1 MSVFTPPATEAI
13 PPAPVTRMSYVLD
26 HLILA
31 NNGLSSKADVIAINN
46 RYYRPDTPN
55 CVGYTPIVHLC
66 LKDFREVGSLTK
78 KAVKPLISHGFTA
91 LYDGGIDGYSIT
103 AGFNFSIFCF
113 FNSIDECTY
122 LFNVIFTLECPRI
135 SLKLLI
141 SNPSST
147 HLVAK
152 VCRNA

>member
-1 MSVFTPPATEAI
+1 MTHDFTPSGLKWYRILCYNTKKYVCKTSSQTTHQVLVVLSVRNWIFSKTKTSATG
-13 PPAPVTRMSYVLD
+13 TRTGNFL
-26 HLILA
+26 
-31 NNGLSSKADVIAINN
+31 
-46 RYYRPDTPN
+46 
-55 CVGYTPIVHLC
+55 
-66 LKDFREVGSLTK
+66 FREVSSLTK
-78 KAVKPLISHGFTA
+78 KTVKSLISHGFTA
-91 LYDGGIDGYSIT
+91 WYDGKIDGYSIM

-135 SLKLLI
+135 SLRLLI

-152 VCRNA
+152 VCRSAW